1 MPLIGARFYTMVDDA
16 LVRGDEIENQ
26 LRYLLIDELLSH
38 LFGSLTLEN
47 GRLFRLIC
55 KLGVSDRGEYG
66 QYETGDRYLLKLFRS
81 VFLKLNSSNNISE
94 TIYTTKLGQMEL
106 HLWTCST

>member
-26 LRYLLIDELLSH
+26 LRYCQIDELRSY
-38 LFGSLTLEN
+38 LFPSLTLEN

-81 VFLKLNSSNNISE
+81 VFKN
-94 TIYTTKLGQMEL
+94 
-106 HLWTCST
+106 

>member
-26 LRYLLIDELLSH
+26 LRYCLIH
-38 LFGSLTLEN
+38 NLFYDVSDSLTLEN

-66 QYETGDRYLLKLFRS
+66 QYETGDRYLLRLFRL
-81 VFLKLNSSNNISE
+81 VFEN
-94 TIYTTKLGQMEL
+94 
-106 HLWTCST
+106 